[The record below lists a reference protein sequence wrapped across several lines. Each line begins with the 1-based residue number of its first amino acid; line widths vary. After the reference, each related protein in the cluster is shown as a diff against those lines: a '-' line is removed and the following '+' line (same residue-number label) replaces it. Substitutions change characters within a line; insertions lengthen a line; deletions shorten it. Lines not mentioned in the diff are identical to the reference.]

1 MSFASRL
8 KQARENAGLTQLE
21 LAKKL
26 GVTKSAIG
34 NYENGVSSPKDIVL
48 LQIFD
53 VLNVEPNFLFQDS
66 FNPDNKNDNEM
77 SDTEHYLVTKFRALD
92 SRGQSAVLNT
102 LEHEYAALFGEGPS
116 DTLSK
121 RA

>member
-1 MSFASRL
+1 MSFATRL
-8 KQARENAGLTQLE
+8 KQARENAGFTQLE

-48 LQIFD
+48 LKIFD
-53 VLNVEPNFLFQDS
+53 VLGVEPNFLFQDS
-66 FNPDNKNDNEM
+66 FNPAAPENDGLSE
-77 SDTEHYLVTKFRALD
+77 TEHYLVDTFRSLD
-92 SRGQSAVLNT
+92 HRGQSAVLNT
-102 LEHEYAALFGEGPS
+102 LEHEYAALHGEGPS
-116 DTLSK
+116 DTLSR

>member
-1 MSFASRL
+1 MSFATRL
-8 KQARENAGLTQLE
+8 KQARENAGFTQLE

-34 NYENGVSSPKDIVL
+34 NYENGVSSPKDVVL

-77 SDTEHYLVTKFRALD
+77 SDTELYLVNKFRSLD
-92 SRGQSAVLNT
+92 DRGQSAVLNT
-102 LEHEYAALFGEGPS
+102 LEHEYATLHGEGPS
-116 DTLSK
+116 DTLA
-121 RA
+121 RHA

>member
-1 MSFASRL
+1 MSFATRL

-48 LQIFD
+48 LKIFD
-53 VLNVEPNFLFQDS
+53 VLGVEPNFLFQDS
-66 FNPDNKNDNEM
+66 FNPVASENDGLSE
-77 SDTEHYLVTKFRALD
+77 TEHYLVDTFRSLD
-92 SRGQSAVLNT
+92 PRGQSAVLNT
-102 LEHEYAALFGEGPS
+102 LEHEYASLHGDGETNPIS
-116 DTLSK
+116 E

>member
-1 MSFASRL
+1 MSFATRL

-34 NYENGVSSPKDIVL
+34 NYENGVSSPKDVVL
-48 LQIFD
+48 LKIFD
-53 VLNVEPNFLFQDS
+53 VLGVEPNFLFQDS
-66 FNPDNKNDNEM
+66 FNPTASENDGLSE
-77 SDTEHYLVTKFRALD
+77 TEHYLVDTFRSLD

-102 LEHEYAALFGEGPS
+102 LEHEYAALHGEGPS
-116 DTLSK
+116 DTLSEH
-121 RA
+121 A

>member
-1 MSFASRL
+1 MSFATRL

-34 NYENGVSSPKDIVL
+34 NYENGVSSPKDVVL
-48 LQIFD
+48 LKIFD
-53 VLNVEPNFLFQDS
+53 VLGVEPNFLFQDS
-66 FNPDNKNDNEM
+66 FNPATSENDGLSE
-77 SDTEHYLVTKFRALD
+77 TEHYLVDTFRSLD
-92 SRGQSAVLNT
+92 FRGQSAVLNT
-102 LEHEYAALFGEGPS
+102 LEHEYAALFGEGSS

-121 RA
+121 HA

>member
-1 MSFASRL
+1 MSFATRL

-34 NYENGVSSPKDIVL
+34 NYENGVSSPKDVVL
-48 LQIFD
+48 LKIFD
-53 VLNVEPNFLFQDS
+53 VLGVEPNFLFQDS
-66 FNPDNKNDNEM
+66 FNPATSENDDLSE
-77 SDTEHYLVTKFRALD
+77 TEHYLVDTFRSLD

-102 LEHEYAALFGEGPS
+102 LEHEYAALFGEGSS

-121 RA
+121 HA

>member
-77 SDTEHYLVTKFRALD
+77 SGTEHYLVAKFRPLD

-121 RA
+121 HA